1 MTAYSSNI
9 VAVRLSRI
17 AVIILLGVCGRV
29 ESYHASPRGRSL
41 LGGRPTA
48 RDHVRGVDRAAPAPG
63 GTAPPA
69 VARLRYAPSSDD
81 GGNDDDVVGAVS
93 GNDDG
98 VDNLGAT
105 LDLDSIFVRAS
116 SEFDELSHCLSLAY
130 GYLSRSDR
138 DITPMDVISACDAID
153 DGAMDASS
161 PSSSPSSV
169 LFVNRISLR
178 RRVHEYGRYRLL
190 VGVMKTDYDAYVK
203 TSEFLCPSRIS
214 RIDLPNVQDVG
225 YRAKTPWVEEVSTYS
240 SSSHAAVDDVVA
252 GGGSGDEERRDM
264 NEDDGTSL
272 VPDCELEDLA
282 YDDNL
287 LDRALLYVFRNLV
300 SDYTR
305 LGTKREISGIRGLL
319 AQGREYMTMELPEGT
334 TYADHANK
342 QHDMVKTTLGKL
354 MTPILPPF
362 YRIFMS
368 GIVPNVG
375 TEYDGKRYGPWFYA
389 PYLTSIVTPIFFGFL
404 VGPSRPNRRKD
415 GRRGGLVVEKCKFL
429 QESGC
434 KGLCLHQCKLP
445 AQEFFVETLGMELSV
460 RPNFETQE
468 CQWSF
473 GEMPPPVEEDA
484 SFPKGCLVG
493 CESRMAMAGRKRG
506 KADVLCM

>member
-1 MTAYSSNI
+1 MTTSSSNI
-9 VAVRLSRI
+9 VVVRLSRI
-17 AVIILLGVCGRV
+17 AVLVLVVVCGLA
-29 ESYHASPRGRSL
+29 EAYHAPPYGRSL

-48 RDHVRGVDRAAPAPG
+48 RGNIRGIDRA
-63 GTAPPA
+63 TATP
-69 VARLRYAPSSDD
+69 VVTRLRSAPSSDD
-81 GGNDDDVVGAVS
+81 GGNDDDVVKLVA
-93 GNDDG
+93 NK
-98 VDNLGAT
+98 VDNVDAT
-105 LDLDSIFVRAS
+105 LDLDSLLVRAS
-116 SEFDELSHCLSLAY
+116 SEFDELSHCLSIAY
-130 GYLSRSDR
+130 GYLSKSDR
-138 DITPMDVISACDAID
+138 DITPMDIISACDAID
-153 DGAMDASS
+153 DLVGAS
-161 PSSSPSSV
+161 PSPSRSPSPSPSGPSSL

-190 VGVMKTDYDAYVK
+190 VGMMKADYDAYVK
-203 TSEFLCPSRIS
+203 TSEFLSPNRIS
-214 RIDLPNVQDVG
+214 RIDLPNVQDVE
-225 YRAKTPWVEEVSTYS
+225 YRTKTMDVEELSTYS
-240 SSSHAAVDDVVA
+240 SLSSVAVDDGVV
-252 GGGSGDEERRDM
+252 GGGSGGKERRDGGDD
-264 NEDDGTSL
+264 DDGTSL
-272 VPDCELEDLA
+272 VPDCELENLA

-287 LDRALLYVFRNLV
+287 LDKALLYVFRNLV
-300 SDYTR
+300 SDYTQ
-305 LGTKREISGIRGLL
+305 LGTKREISGIKGLL

-334 TYADHANK
+334 TYADHANR

-368 GIVPNVG
+368 GIVPNIG
-375 TEYDGKRYGPWFYA
+375 TEYDGKQYGPWFYA
-389 PYLTSIVTPIFFGFL
+389 PYLTSIVTPMFFGFL

-415 GRRGGLVVEKCKFL
+415 GQRGGLVVEKCKFL

-445 AQEFFVETLGMELSV
+445 AQEFFVETLGMELYV

-493 CESRMAMAGRKRG
+493 CDSRMAMAGRKRG